1 MVFKKHSEAQ
11 PVQAT
16 PGAVRRTLAVGER
29 TLLVEWRMAKGSEVP
44 LHQHEYE
51 QAGYLVSGQIEMTIG
66 GVTQRLEP
74 GDGYVA
80 PPGVPHGAVAQED
93 SVIVDIFSPVR
104 PDYV

>member
-1 MVFKKHSEAQ
+1 MFKKHGEAK
-11 PVQAT
+11 PVQAA

-29 TLLVEWRMAKGSEVP
+29 TLLVEWTMAKGAEVR

-51 QAGYLVSGQIEMTIG
+51 QAGYLVSGGIDMTIG
-66 GVTQRLEP
+66 DETQHLGP

-80 PPGVPHGAVAQED
+80 PPGVPHGAVAQVD

>member
-1 MVFKKHSEAQ
+1 MFKKRSEAK
-11 PVQAT
+11 PVQAA

-29 TLLVEWRMAKGSEVP
+29 TLLVEWSMAQGAEVK

-51 QAGYLVSGQIEMTIG
+51 QIGYLVSGGIDMTIG
-66 GVTQRLEP
+66 DETQHLNP

-80 PPGVPHGAVAQED
+80 PPGVPHAAVASMD